1 MRLVRFA
8 APALIALLS
17 ASIAV
22 PALADPPGSGFC
34 PPGLAKKSPPCVPP
48 GQAKKGVTE
57 WKQGDVVPTDQ
68 INVWITLPYRYGLPP
83 LGPGERYVV
92 VGGQILKVDDQ
103 TYKVIALYKAL
114 TDLFN

>member
-1 MRLVRFA
+1 MRLVGFVT
-8 APALIALLS
+8 PALTALLS
-17 ASIAV
+17 ALIAT
-22 PALADPPGSGFC
+22 PALANPPGTGFC
-34 PPGLAKKSPPCVPP
+34 PPGLAKKNPPCVPP

-57 WKQGDVVPTDQ
+57 WHQGDVVDPTQ
-68 INVWITLPYRYGLPP
+68 VNVWITQPYRYGLPP

-92 VGGQILKVDDQ
+92 IGGQVLKVDDQ